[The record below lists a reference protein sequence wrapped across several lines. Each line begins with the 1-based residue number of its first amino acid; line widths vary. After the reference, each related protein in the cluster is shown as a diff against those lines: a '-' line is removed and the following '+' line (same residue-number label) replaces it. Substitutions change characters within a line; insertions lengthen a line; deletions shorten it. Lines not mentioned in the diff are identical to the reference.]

1 MLELKNVSLQKEGV
15 KILDKINLK
24 LEKNKFYVMTGPNG
38 GGKSS
43 LAKVIMGIEK
53 VSEGEIFFFGEK
65 INNKKVDKRAKL
77 GMGFAFQ
84 QPVKFKGIKVERL
97 LELASKSKKNNNC
110 RILAK
115 VGLCP
120 KDYKKREIN
129 GSLSGGELKRIEMA
143 TVLLR
148 EPKLAI
154 FDEPEAGIDLWSF
167 KNLIEIFK
175 NLQKTYQ
182 GTVLVI
188 SHQEK
193 ILEIA
198 DEILLVKQGKIEKI
212 SKDKI
217 NSLMFIK
224 DCKGVCYD
232 E

>member
-38 GGKSS
+38 GGKST

-53 VSEGEIFFFGEK
+53 ASEGEIFFLGKK
-65 INNKKVDKRAKL
+65 IDKKTVNERANL
-77 GMGFAFQ
+77 GIGFAFQ

-97 LELASKSKKNNNC
+97 LGLASKSKKNNYY
-110 RILAK
+110 RRLAK

-120 KDYKKREIN
+120 KDYREREVN
-129 GSLSGGELKRIEMA
+129 GSLSGGELKRIEIA

-148 EPKLAI
+148 KPKFAI

-167 KNLIEIFK
+167 KNLTEIFK
-175 NLQKTYQ
+175 NLQETYQ
-182 GTVLVI
+182 GTILVI

-193 ILEIA
+193 ILEMA
-198 DEILLVKQGKIEKI
+198 DEVLLVKKGKIEKI
-212 SKDKI
+212 AKDKI
-217 NSLMFIK
+217 RTLLFIK
-224 DCKGVCYD
+224 DCQGGCHD